1 MEMLKTAP
9 SLRQEKTQKETQSP
23 DYYRSPGR
31 LPEYQENI
39 LFFKEM
45 DAGSDIIGFWCNSQ
59 VIEKLI

>member
-45 DAGSDIIGFWCNSQ
+45 DAGSDIIGF
-59 VIEKLI
+59 